1 MEKPENI
8 DEYIKWLNDTHNKSI
23 TRKTETYYDSVS
35 SKVQSKFSTSPFWI
49 ELSEQLQEFND
60 QFSLKT
66 QYPLLVNDKIELNI
80 KTWNSF
86 LEKNFRHNV
95 VNNNNWP
102 DPPELGWVFNDTWF
116 SKAND
121 IVRTLIV
128 VKYLDGVDYLIK
140 KIESLAEKHNLEITK
155 KLE

>member
-1 MEKPENI
+1 MEKPENVN
-8 DEYIKWLNDTHNKSI
+8 EYIKWLKKSHDISISNK
-23 TRKTETYYDSVS
+23 TQTYYESVS
-35 SKVQSKFSTSPFWI
+35 SKVESTFRASPFWV
-49 ELSEQLQEFND
+49 ELTEQLQEFSD

-102 DPPELGWVFNDTWF
+102 DPPKLGWVFD
-116 SKAND
+116 D
-121 IVRTLIV
+121 I
-128 VKYLDGVDYLIK
+128 
-140 KIESLAEKHNLEITK
+140 
-155 KLE
+155 